1 MNLYII
7 DEVLSDYW
15 PGMVVI
21 KAKTLEDC
29 REIFA
34 ERFAGESFYEEM
46 YMKEFDKAIGDGE
59 YKVLKLSR
67 DDKMPVGVVA
77 VKWGGS

>member
-7 DEVLSDYW
+7 EEVLSDYW

-29 REIFA
+29 REIFVN
-34 ERFAGESFYEEM
+34 EYKYNGNHEE
-46 YMKEFDKAIGDGE
+46 YDKAIANGE

-67 DDKMPVGVVA
+67 DDKMPVGVVKA
-77 VKWGGS
+77 IWGGS

>member
-7 DEVLSDYW
+7 EEVLSDYY

-29 REIFA
+29 REIFVK
-34 ERFAGESFYEEM
+34 EYDYKGYHEE
-46 YMKEFDKAIGDGE
+46 YDKAIADGE

-67 DDKMPVGVVA
+67 DDKMPVGIVA

>member
-7 DEVLSDYW
+7 EEVLSDYW

-29 REIFA
+29 REIFVN
-34 ERFAGESFYEEM
+34 EYPYKGYHEE
-46 YMKEFDKAIGDGE
+46 YDKAITDGE

-67 DDKMPVGVVA
+67 DDKMPIGVVA
-77 VKWGGS
+77 AKWGGS